1 MNSSATQESECSTH
15 QRLQLSQSHLHIYA
29 FLFRAHGRTTNK
41 LPEYVRRASW
51 PRSAA
56 RTLLLFRHEQLL
68 LLAQIMLLRAQPLH
82 LLAQPFHLL
91 AQPQLSRLQVWPL
104 FPALLGTFQ
113 LLDEALQLFCNF
125 LDLTLDFGDLSLDRL
140 DLPVELVGHGLE
152 RARRQ
157 SRPRQSMGGGNRS
170 EVTYK

>member
-56 RTLLLFRHEQLL
+56 RTLLLFLLAQILLLLAQLLL
-68 LLAQIMLLRAQPLH
+68 LLAQIMYLRAQPP
-82 LLAQPFHLL
+82 LLLQKFRPSFIAQ
-91 AQPQLSRLQVWPL
+91 
-104 FPALLGTFQ
+104 LGIFK
-113 LLDEALQLFCNF
+113 LCDDALQPLCNF
-125 LDLTLDFGDLSLDRL
+125 LDLTLDLGDLSLDRL
-140 DLPVELVGHGLE
+140 DLHVELVGHGLE
-152 RARRQ
+152 RALGQ
-157 SRPRQSMGGGNRS
+157 SRPRQSKGWGKQS
-170 EVTYK
+170 EFTY

>member
-56 RTLLLFRHEQLL
+56 RTIFRPEQDL
-68 LLAQIMLLRAQPLH
+68 LLRAQPLQ
-82 LLAQPFHLL
+82 LLAQPI
-91 AQPQLSRLQVWPL
+91 LSRLQVWPL
-104 FPALLGTFQ
+104 FPALLASIQ
-113 LLDEALQLFCNF
+113 LCDDATELLFNV
-125 LDLTLDFGDLSLDRL
+125 LDLSLDLL

-152 RARRQ
+152 QALGQ
-157 SRPRQSMGGGNRS
+157 SRPRQGKGGKQTGF
-170 EVTYK
+170 TY